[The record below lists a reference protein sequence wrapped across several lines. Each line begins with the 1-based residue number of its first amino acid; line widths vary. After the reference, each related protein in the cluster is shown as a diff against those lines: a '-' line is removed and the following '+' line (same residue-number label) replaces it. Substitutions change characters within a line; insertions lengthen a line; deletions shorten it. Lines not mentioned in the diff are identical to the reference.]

1 MTVLSNVRVVFTDKI
16 REASVLIKEGKIA
29 GISQCFNAPDNATIV
44 DCKGLYLS
52 PGFIDIHVHGG
63 GGFSAMSDDYK
74 DIVAMCEAHLKYG
87 TTSILPTTLAAPL
100 EKIKNAVL
108 SIKKASEVSNKVNI
122 LGVHLEGPY
131 LSKEFK
137 GAQSENDILSPLKN
151 DPEELFE
158 LWEGI
163 RIVGAAPETE
173 GGLQLG
179 NRIVSHGAVASI
191 AHSGASYEL
200 VEEAI
205 KYGYSDVTHIYSAC
219 SSCFKVNLFRVGGVV
234 EAGLS
239 IDGLTTQTIADLKHL
254 PAGILKLI
262 YKCKGAEKM
271 ILITDGL
278 EFAATDMQE
287 GSLFKQENGL
297 SVVFE
302 DGVMKLADRSSLAGS
317 VATSSSLVRNMYKS
331 ADVPLYDAVRMA
343 SYTPA
348 QRIGFG
354 HKKGKIQIGYDADL
368 VLFDDEINI
377 KAVMTDG
384 VFRRNEL

>member
-1 MTVLSNVRVVFTDKI
+1 MPDTKVIDG
-16 REASVLIKEGKIA
+16 KE
-29 GISQCFNAPDNATIV
+29 
-44 DCKGLYLS
+44 LYLS

-63 GGFSAMSDDYK
+63 GGYSAMSDDSA
-74 DIVAMCEAHLKYG
+74 DIIKMCEAHLFFG

-100 EKIKNAVL
+100 E
-108 SIKKASEVSNKVNI
+108 SIKKAILAIKEAQTLSKGANI

-137 GAQSENDILSPLKN
+137 GAQSEDDILSPLTHA
-151 DPEELFE
+151 PEQFFD
-158 LWEGI
+158 LWDGI
-163 RIVGAAPETE
+163 RIVGAAPENE
-173 GGLQLG
+173 GCLALG
-179 NRIVSHGAVASI
+179 QKIVERGAVASI

-219 SSCFKVNLFRVGGVV
+219 SSCYKVNLFRVGGVV

-239 IDGLTTQTIADLKHL
+239 IDALTTQTIADLRHL

-262 YKCKGAEKM
+262 YKCKGADKM

-278 EFAATDMQE
+278 EFSATDMAE
-287 GSLFKQENGL
+287 GTVCKQKNGL
-297 SVVFE
+297 SVVYE

-317 VATSSSLVRNMYKS
+317 VATSSRLVRNMVKS
-331 ADVPLYDAVRMA
+331 ADVPLYDAVRTA
-343 SYTPA
+343 SLTPA

-368 VLFDDEINI
+368 VLFDEDIQI
-377 KAVMTDG
+377 KAVMTNG
-384 VFRRNEL
+384 EFRRNEL